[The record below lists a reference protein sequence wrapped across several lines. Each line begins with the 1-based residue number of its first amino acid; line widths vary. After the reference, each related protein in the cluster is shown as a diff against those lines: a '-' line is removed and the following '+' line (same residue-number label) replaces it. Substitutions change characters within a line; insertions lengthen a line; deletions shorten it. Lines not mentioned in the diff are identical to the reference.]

1 MPTFT
6 KWLVPIATLLLEIP
20 IGVCPACGLPASHRW
35 TGSRVDRGTVS
46 IDGV

>member
-20 IGVCPACGLPASHRW
+20 IGVCPAYGLPAVIQMDW
-35 TGSRVDRGTVS
+35 IVG
-46 IDGV
+46 